1 MLGSSMA
8 GAAPHHLKAND
19 NHGNATGK
27 GAPQNR
33 LVPANF
39 ITDIIDR
46 DLAEGRYQEVVTR
59 FPPEPNGYL
68 HIGHAKSICLNFGL
82 AHDYGGLC
90 TLRFDDTNPE
100 TEDPEFVES
109 ILADVRWLGFEP
121 AQVRFASD
129 YFDRFYACAVQ
140 LVRDG
145 LAYVDSVSEEV
156 MRVLR
161 GTTTQPGRPSPYRDR
176 SVEENLDLLERMK
189 AGEFENGAHVLRA
202 KIDLAH
208 PNFKL
213 RDPVLYRI
221 VNAPHYRTGD
231 AWHIYPMYDFA
242 HPLEDF
248 IEGVTHSLCTLEFEN
263 NRAIYDWLLEALR
276 GKVGFPEA
284 PRPYQ
289 YEFARFNMTYTVLSK
304 RKLIGLVRGG
314 HVRGWDDPRM
324 PTLSGF
330 RRRGV
335 TPEALRAFFTE
346 RIGVAKTNS
355 RADIG
360 LLEATI
366 RDDLNNRA
374 PRVMA
379 VLDPL
384 KVVVTNLPEGH
395 TEALSVPYWPHDV
408 PKEGARTVP
417 FGRELY
423 IERSDFQEHPECG
436 FRRLSP
442 GAKVRLRH
450 AYVIRCDEVVK
461 DESGAVTELRCTY
474 EPDSFGKAPSEG
486 VKGVIHWVA
495 AAEAV
500 PAEFRLYG
508 RLFAVPN
515 PEEGEKGYLDLLAPD
530 SLVVKRGVVEPSVR
544 DDPADTRYQFER
556 QGYFWR
562 DPVDSKPE
570 ALVFNRIIGLS
581 AMPTASASART
592 RSHHRAQSAKTPA
605 APQPEP
611 QDPAARLSGAARAR
625 FERLLTLGANR
636 EEAAAL
642 AKDAALG
649 DFFEAAHR
657 AQPSPQLASWVASE
671 VARLLKEGAAAN
683 LTPSALAELVALVDD
698 GTLSARLGKEVLA
711 EMAATG
717 QSAAQLVEQRGLE
730 QVSSTA
736 ALRPIVAE
744 VLAEHPDQIGAYR
757 GGKVGLLGF
766 FVGQVMRKTGGKAN
780 PQQAQALLKEAL
792 EGRPAP

>member
-1 MLGSSMA
+1 MA
-8 GAAPHHLKAND
+8 GAAPHDLEAD
-19 NHGNATGK
+19 AEIRGDTLGK
-27 GAPQNR
+27 EAPKKR
-33 LVPANF
+33 LVAENF
-39 ITDIIDR
+39 ITEIIDR
-46 DLAEGRYQEVVTR
+46 DLEEGRYPGVVTR

-109 ILADVRWLGFEP
+109 IVADVRWLGFEP

-140 LVRDG
+140 LVKDG
-145 LAYVDSVSEEV
+145 LAYVDSVSEDE
-156 MRVLR
+156 MRELR

-176 SVEENLDLLERMK
+176 SVAENLDLLERMR
-189 AGEFENGAHVLRA
+189 AGEFANGAHVLRA

-263 NRAIYDWLLEALR
+263 NRAVYDWLLEALR
-276 GKVGFPEA
+276 GKVGFPAA

-304 RKLIGLVRGG
+304 RKLIGLVKGG

-335 TPEALRAFFTE
+335 TPEAIRTFFTE

-366 RDDLNNRA
+366 RDDLNYRA

-395 TEALSVPYWPHDV
+395 TEPLSVPYWPHDV

-423 IERSDFQEHPECG
+423 IERSDFQEHPERG

-450 AYVIRCDEVVK
+450 AYVIRCDEVIK
-461 DESGAVTELRCTY
+461 DDEGAVTELRCTY

-495 AAEAV
+495 AAGAV
-500 PAEFRLYG
+500 PAEFRLYE
-508 RLFAVPN
+508 RLFSVPN
-515 PEEGEKGYLDLLAPD
+515 PEEGEGSYVQHLTPD

-562 DPVDSKPE
+562 DPVDSRPD

-581 AMPTASASART
+581 VTPSPRASARPEARYKAEAT
-592 RSHHRAQSAKTPA
+592 AKPA
-605 APQPEP
+605 PLQTEP
-611 QDPAARLSGAARAR
+611 QDPAARLSGAAREA
-625 FERLLTLGANR
+625 FERYLTLGANR

-649 DFFEAAHR
+649 AFFEAAQR
-657 AQPSPQLASWVASE
+657 AQPSPQLASWVVSE
-671 VARLLKEGAAAN
+671 VARLVKEGSAAR
-683 LTPSALAELVALVDD
+683 LTPGALAELVAFVDD

-717 QSAAQLVEQRGLE
+717 QSAAQLVEQRGLK
-730 QVSSTA
+730 QVSSA
-736 ALRPIVAE
+736 EALRPIVEA
-744 VLAEHPDQIGAYR
+744 VLAEHPDKIGAYR

-792 EGRPAP
+792 AGGAQNP